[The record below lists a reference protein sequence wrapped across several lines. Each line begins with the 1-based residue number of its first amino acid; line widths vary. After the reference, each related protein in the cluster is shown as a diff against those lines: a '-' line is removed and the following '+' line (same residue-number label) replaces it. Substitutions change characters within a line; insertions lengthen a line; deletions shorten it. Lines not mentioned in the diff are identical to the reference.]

1 MTELEISIGGRI
13 FSVACE
19 TEEQEKVIKAA
30 ALRKEESDSIQTKL
44 GRLPEAKMLL
54 LSALMIADRLVDV
67 ESDSKILQERSEA
80 FSNIKNKNEELERQK
95 NALQNDYQK
104 LEKFVEKMLGKLEM
118 ISDLSTKKSTALLD
132 DENSIKKS
140 TRINQNYFRN
150 FLPVSLLLH
159 LD

>member
-19 TEEQEKVIKAA
+19 TEEEEKVKRAA
-30 ALRKEESDSIQTKL
+30 ALINEEADSIQTQL

-67 ESDSKILQERSEA
+67 ESDSKILQERSED

-104 LEKFVEKMLGKLEM
+104 LEKFVEKMLGKLEI
-118 ISDLSTKKSTALLD
+118 ISDLSINKSDVLLD
-132 DENSIKKS
+132 DENSTKKVD
-140 TRINQNYFRN
+140 TDQPKLF
-150 FLPVSLLLH
+150 
-159 LD
+159 

>member
-1 MTELEISIGGRI
+1 MTELELSIGGRI

-19 TEEQEKVIKAA
+19 TEEEEKVKRAA
-30 ALRKEESDSIQTKL
+30 ALINEEADSIQTQL

-67 ESDSKILQERSEA
+67 ESDSKIFQERSED

-104 LEKFVEKMLGKLEM
+104 LEKFVEKMLGKLETV
-118 ISDLSTKKSTALLD
+118 SDLSINKSDALLD
-132 DENSIKKS
+132 DENSTKKVD
-140 TRINQNYFRN
+140 TDQPKLF
-150 FLPVSLLLH
+150 
-159 LD
+159 